1 MSESEKF
8 EAQGRAHAGLK
19 EAKSN
24 AATIRASLLNYGK
37 RLGEASAFLKQFLA
51 DPLTHGANQVPI
63 SECLKGDFRN
73 LKSSSFENNVDQLV
87 AEVKRA
93 QELQQQIDN
102 F

>member
-1 MSESEKF
+1 MGESEKF

-37 RLGEASAFLKQFLA
+37 RLDEASAFLKRFLS
-51 DPLTHGANQVPI
+51 DPLAEGYNHMPI
-63 SECLKGDFRN
+63 SECLKGDFR
-73 LKSSSFENNVDQLV
+73 SIPSTAFESNVDQLV

-93 QELQQQIDN
+93 QELQHQIDN